1 MLAQP
6 VQPQFHE
13 VGEWTWIGIYAFD
26 LFLQMLQTCV
36 SKWMEFFDQE
46 PSNEEFEEEALVTE
60 GVNENDFNAVNN
72 LYLFSLNHLEIQS

>member
-1 MLAQP
+1 
-6 VQPQFHE
+6 
-13 VGEWTWIGIYAFD
+13 
-26 LFLQMLQTCV
+26 MLQTCV
-36 SKWMEFFDQE
+36 SKWKEFFVQE